1 MKHQLIET
9 HNDLIQVSDFE
20 TYAELL
26 AHKQLRMEANPEAVF
41 EERNIEQQ
49 SINAEA
55 LKYLAD
61 TDWLIIR
68 EVDAGVPCPIEVK
81 DLRAQARLKIVR

>member
-9 HNDLIQVSDFE
+9 HNGIIQVSDFE
-20 TYAELL
+20 TQAELL
-26 AHKQLRMEANPEAVF
+26 AHKQMRMEANPEAVF

-68 EVDAGVPCPIEVK
+68 EVDAGIPCPVEIK
-81 DLRAQARLKIVR
+81 DLRAEARLKIVR

>member
-20 TYAELL
+20 TYEELL
-26 AHKQLRMEANPEAVF
+26 AHKQMRMEANPEAVF

-68 EVDAGVPCPIEVK
+68 EVDAGVPCPVEVK
-81 DLRAQARLKIVR
+81 STRQVMRDRIVR